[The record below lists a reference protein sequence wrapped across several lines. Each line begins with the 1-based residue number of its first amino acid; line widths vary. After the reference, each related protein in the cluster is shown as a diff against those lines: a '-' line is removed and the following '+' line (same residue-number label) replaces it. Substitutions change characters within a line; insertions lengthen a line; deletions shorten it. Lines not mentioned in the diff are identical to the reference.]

1 MSAHLTEEEQLEAL
15 KRWWADNGKSL
26 IVAVVLGVG
35 GFLGFNSWQDSR
47 QASDEA
53 ASAQYEQIAELIAK
67 GEALTDQES
76 ATVTHLASQLKE
88 NHSDTLYGIQAA
100 LLLAKQAVSEQ
111 ELAQA
116 EAELRWAKAQAGE
129 ANIAHLVR
137 LRLARVLSA
146 QEKYT
151 DALAELKVADEGAF
165 ASLYAEGRGDAYL
178 AQADAANAANEYQ
191 AALNS
196 LSAEDAARANTLR
209 MKLNSVQ
216 MAADKKDA

>member
-35 GFLGFNSWQDSR
+35 GFLGFNSWQDNR

-100 LLLAKQAVSEQ
+100 SP
-111 ELAQA
+111 
-116 EAELRWAKAQAGE
+116 RC
-129 ANIAHLVR
+129 
-137 LRLARVLSA
+137 AR
-146 QEKYT
+146 
-151 DALAELKVADEGAF
+151 DF
-165 ASLYAEGRGDAYL
+165 AA
-178 AQADAANAANEYQ
+178 
-191 AALNS
+191 
-196 LSAEDAARANTLR
+196 
-209 MKLNSVQ
+209 
-216 MAADKKDA
+216 